1 MAVPVGK
8 RGAPA
13 FAVLRT
19 GGGTSPGP
27 VRPQRGGR
35 RLNYR
40 DLVPEASVRMP
51 ARQPDRTLTVDLT
64 MEDGGRAWSINGTRF
79 PDHEPLDL
87 RQGERVR
94 LEFVNRTMM
103 FHPMHVHGHTFGLVG
118 YGADQGI
125 AGLRK
130 DTVNVL
136 PMQRLA
142 VDFDA
147 DNPGQWLTHCHNAY
161 HGEMGM
167 MTVLSYVR

>member
-1 MAVPVGK
+1 
-8 RGAPA
+8 
-13 FAVLRT
+13 
-19 GGGTSPGP
+19 
-27 VRPQRGGR
+27 
-35 RLNYR
+35 
-40 DLVPEASVRMP
+40 
-51 ARQPDRTLTVDLT
+51 

-147 DNPGQWLTHCHNAY
+147 DNPGQWVAHCHNIY
-161 HGEMGM
+161 HAETGM
-167 MTVLSYVR
+167 MTTLSYQAQE